1 MALILL
7 FISIKPVKA
16 SPKLPVTYIISFNFV
31 SFRWIIFFAKPTDVT
46 VKDVIFENVVS
57 PPLNKIWYFLSS
69 FFKELIISIKL
80 ECFAKNLF
88 MEAEINIYLG
98 FTPLQIKSEIDD
110 LIIFLIIKSGW
121 FKFL

>member
-1 MALILL
+1 MM
-7 FISIKPVKA
+7 
-16 SPKLPVTYIISFNFV
+16 SFNFV
-31 SFRWIIFFAKPTDVT
+31 LFLLIIFFAKPTEVT
-46 VKDVIFENVVS
+46 VKDVSFEYVVS

-69 FFKELIISIKL
+69 FFKELIINTKL

-88 MEAEINIYLG
+88 IDAEINIYLG